1 MMIWLDAVRI
11 KDKHT
16 RDEAS
21 DAVKAATLEHF
32 AEIFPEQGKDVSDAF
47 DKLKKN
53 IVRRLITIDKIR
65 PDGRAMNEVRPL
77 SCEVDILKRT
87 HGSALFTRGQTQILS
102 VVTLGSSSDEQM
114 LDGLE
119 METRKRYIHQYN
131 FPPYSVGECKPM
143 RGPGRREIAT
153 VL

>member
-1 MMIWLDAVRI
+1 MMICLMLSAS
-11 KDKHT
+11 KTNHT

-87 HGSALFTRGQTQILS
+87 HGSALFTRWANPDFIRS
-102 VVTLGSSSDEQM
+102 YLG
-114 LDGLE
+114 LLL
-119 METRKRYIHQYN
+119 
-131 FPPYSVGECKPM
+131 
-143 RGPGRREIAT
+143 RRADA
-153 VL
+153 